1 MPEQTISI
9 ILSGLILLV
18 NASLFFLFKDIKV
31 DIRDLRQNY
40 VSALEKVAILTVEV
54 FQLKATIEI
63 LRSEIQYLKNKK
75 YIFKENQN

>member
-18 NASLFFLFKDIKV
+18 NAFLFFLFKDIKV

-40 VSALEKVAILTVEV
+40 VSALEKVAVLTVEV

-75 YIFKENQN
+75 YTFKENQN

>member
-18 NASLFFLFKDIKV
+18 NAFLFFLFKDIKV

-75 YIFKENQN
+75 YRFKENQN

>member
-40 VSALEKVAILTVEV
+40 VSALEKVAVLTVEV